1 MSPGPSRMPV
11 VEFQS
16 DPARYRHWRLRIE
29 PPIAYLTMDVQ
40 ESEGL
45 FGDYILKQNS
55 YDLGVDIELYDATQ
69 RLRFEHPEVQ
79 SVVIESG
86 KERIFCG
93 GANIGML
100 GAASHHHKV
109 NFCKFTNETRLAV
122 EDACRHSGQRY
133 LCAVKG
139 TAAGG
144 GYEIA
149 LATDRILLADDGSSA
164 VSLPEV
170 PLLGVLPGTGG
181 LTRLVDKRRVRRDRA
196 DVFCTLQEGVK
207 GQRALGWG
215 LVDELVPRSR
225 FSDTVRERALELAET
240 SDRPED
246 AVGLELTPLEREISP
261 GALSYPHLRVDL
273 DRETGVARFLLRG
286 PVEPPPATTAELT
299 ATGARFW
306 PLALARQL
314 DDALLHMRLNET
326 DLGLLLLASDGD
338 LDLVAQ
344 YDAFLRRHA
353 QHWLVR
359 EIILF
364 LGRTLKRLDVS
375 SRTLFALIEPGSC
388 FAGFLAELV
397 FAADRSYML
406 EGGWEKDD
414 RPPPALWLEDSNF
427 GLLLMG
433 NGLSRLETR
442 FLGNPELLEQA
453 RDLKGR
459 DLEAAAAEKAGLVTF
474 VMDDIDWEDEVRVA
488 IEERTS
494 FSSDSLTAL
503 EANLRFAGPETL
515 ETKIFGRLSAWQN
528 WVFQRPNAV
537 GEEGALRRY
546 GSGIRPTFDQA
557 RV

>member
-1 MSPGPSRMPV
+1 MSERPAQMPV
-11 VEFQS
+11 VDFRS
-16 DPARYRHWRLRIE
+16 DPSHYRHWRLRIE
-29 PPIAYLTMDVQ
+29 PPVANLTLDVQ

-69 RLRFEHPEVQ
+69 RLRFQHPEVRV
-79 SVVIESG
+79 VVIESG
-86 KERIFCG
+86 KDRIFCG

-100 GAASHHHKV
+100 GAASHQHKV
-109 NFCKFTNETRLAV
+109 NFCKFTNETRLAI
-122 EDACRHSGQRY
+122 ENACRHSGQRY
-133 LCAVKG
+133 LCAING

-149 LATDRILLADDGSSA
+149 LATDHILLADDGNSA

-196 DVFCTLQEGVK
+196 DVFCTLEEGVK
-207 GQRALGWG
+207 GQRALRWG
-215 LVDELVPRSR
+215 LVDELAPRSR
-225 FSDTVRERALELAET
+225 FSEVVQERALELAET
-240 SDRPED
+240 SDRPTD
-246 AVGLELTPLEREISP
+246 AKGIHLAPLQREITELS
-261 GALSYPHLRVDL
+261 LSYEHLRIDL
-273 DRETGVARFLLRG
+273 NRESGVARLLLRG
-286 PVEPPPATTAELT
+286 PLEPPPAGSGELT
-299 ATGARFW
+299 ELGTRFW
-306 PLALARQL
+306 PLSLAREL

-326 DLGLLLLASDGD
+326 ELGLLLLVSEGD
-338 LDLVAQ
+338 SGLVAQ
-344 YDAFLRRHA
+344 HDAFLREHLE
-353 QHWLVR
+353 HWLVR
-359 EIILF
+359 EIVLY

-375 SRTLFALIEPGSC
+375 SRTLFGLIEPGSC

-406 EGGWEKDD
+406 EGAWEEDD
-414 RPPPALWLEDSNF
+414 RPPPALHLTQSNF
-427 GLLLMG
+427 GLLPMG

-442 FLGNPELLEQA
+442 FLGHPDLVEEA
-453 RDLKGR
+453 RGLKGR
-459 DLEAAAAEKAGLVTF
+459 DLEAEAAEKAGLVT
-474 VMDDIDWEDEVRVA
+474 VILDDIDWEDEIRVA

-494 FSSDSLTAL
+494 FSADSLTAL

-537 GEEGALRRY
+537 GKEGALSRY
-546 GSGIRPTFDQA
+546 GSGIRPSFNQE
-557 RV
+557 RI

>member
-1 MSPGPSRMPV
+1 MAQASKQMPI
-11 VEFQS
+11 VEFRS
-16 DPARYRHWRLRIE
+16 DSGQYRHWRLRIE
-29 PPIAYLTMDVQ
+29 PPIAYLTLDVQ

-69 RLRFEHPEVQ
+69 RLRFEHPEVRV
-79 SVVIESG
+79 VVIESG

-109 NFCKFTNETRLAV
+109 NFCKFTNETRLAI
-122 EDACRHSGQRY
+122 EDAGRHSGQRY
-133 LCAVKG
+133 LCAVNG

-149 LATDRILLADDGSSA
+149 LATDHILLADDGSSA

-181 LTRLVDKRRVRRDRA
+181 LTRLVDKRKVRRDRA
-196 DVFCTLQEGVK
+196 DVFCTLEEGVK
-207 GQRALGWG
+207 GQRALKWG

-225 FSDTVRERALELAET
+225 FAEVVRERALELAET
-240 SDRPED
+240 SDRPVDVEGID
-246 AVGLELTPLEREISP
+246 LAPLEREVTES
-261 GALSYPHLRVDL
+261 ALSYQHLQADL
-273 DRETGVARFLLRG
+273 DREAGVARFLFRG
-286 PVEPPPATTAELT
+286 PVDPPPATTVQLAELGT
-299 ATGARFW
+299 RFW
-306 PLALARQL
+306 PLALAREFE
-314 DDALLHMRLNET
+314 DALLHMRLNET
-326 DLGLLLLASDGD
+326 DLGLLLLVSEGKS
-338 LDLVAQ
+338 DLVAQ
-344 YDAFLRRHA
+344 HDTFLQEHA
-353 QHWLVR
+353 EHWLVR
-359 EIILF
+359 EILLY

-375 SRTLFALIEPGSC
+375 SRTLFALLEPGSC
-388 FAGFLAELV
+388 FAGFLTELV

-406 EGGWEKDD
+406 EGQWEDDD
-414 RPPPALWLEDSNF
+414 RPAPVLRLTEANF
-427 GLLLMG
+427 GLLPMG

-442 FLGNPELLEQA
+442 FLGNTDLLEQA
-453 RDLKGR
+453 RGLAGR
-459 DLEAAAAEKAGLVTF
+459 DLQADAAEEAGLVT
-474 VMDDIDWEDEVRVA
+474 VIMDDIDWEDEIRIA

-494 FSSDSLTAL
+494 FSADSLTGL

-528 WVFQRPNAV
+528 WIFQRPNAV
-537 GEEGALRRY
+537 GEEGALSRY
-546 GSGIRPTFDQA
+546 GSGIRPSFDQE

>member
-1 MSPGPSRMPV
+1 MSGTPAQMPV
-11 VEFQS
+11 VDFRS

-29 PPIAYLTMDVQ
+29 PPVAYLTLDVQ

-45 FGDYILKQNS
+45 FGNYMLKQNS

-69 RLRFEHPEVQ
+69 RLRFEHPEVRV
-79 SVVIESG
+79 VVIESG

-100 GAASHHHKV
+100 GAASHQHKV
-109 NFCKFTNETRLAV
+109 NFCKFTNETRLAI
-122 EDACRHSGQRY
+122 ENASLHSGQRY
-133 LCAVKG
+133 LCAVNG

-149 LATDRILLADDGSSA
+149 LATDHILLADDGSSA

-196 DVFCTLQEGVK
+196 DVFCTLEEGVK
-207 GQRALGWG
+207 GQRALRWG
-215 LVDELVPRSR
+215 LVDELAPRSR
-225 FSDTVRERALELAET
+225 FSEVVLERALELAAT
-240 SDRPED
+240 SDRPTGAKGIDLAPLQREVEED
-246 AVGLELTPLEREISP
+246 ALC
-261 GALSYPHLRVDL
+261 YQHLRIDL
-273 DRETGVARFLLRG
+273 DRKLGVARLLLRG
-286 PVEPPPATTAELT
+286 PLEPPPATTGEVTDL
-299 ATGARFW
+299 GARFW
-306 PLALARQL
+306 PLALAREL
-314 DDALLHMRLNET
+314 DDALLYMRLNET
-326 DLGLLLLASDGD
+326 DLGLLLLISEGD
-338 LDLVAQ
+338 SQLVAQ
-344 YDAFLRRHA
+344 HDAFLRKHA
-353 QHWLVR
+353 EHWLVR
-359 EIILF
+359 EIILY

-375 SRTLFALIEPGSC
+375 SRTLFGLIEPGSC
-388 FAGFLAELV
+388 FPGFLAELI

-406 EGGWEKDD
+406 EGSWEENDL
-414 RPPPALWLEDSNF
+414 PAPELHLTESNF
-427 GLLLMG
+427 GLLPMG

-442 FLGNPELLEQA
+442 FLGHSDLVETA
-453 RDLKGR
+453 RGLAGR
-459 DLEAAAAEKAGLVTF
+459 NLEAEAAEKAGLVT
-474 VMDDIDWEDEVRVA
+474 VIMDDIDWEDEIRIA

-494 FSSDSLTAL
+494 FSADSLTAL

-537 GEEGALRRY
+537 GKEGALSLY
-546 GSGIRPTFDQA
+546 GTGIRPSFNQE